1 MATPEN
7 PKWRTNLFEHYYEK
21 TMSDQELLDIRDLMI
36 NSVDG
41 FFASDSYRF
50 IQTMSD
56 TQWLAIED
64 LDSFEVHGAK
74 LWVKLDFAIRHG
86 ERVYIYDWKTGK
98 VAKENEVQLAIY
110 ALYAKQKWDVD
121 LSLIRLFDVY
131 LNQQLPVKVKP
142 TERLIDSAKV
152 FIENSIDSMREHL
165 TNVDNNETE
174 IDLFP
179 DVGEDIESYPCSYCS
194 FQTICYDQ

>member
-1 MATPEN
+1 MGKPSCDEVLVTGLAPINVIKNFKQSWAQSKNEEWKDS
-7 PKWRTNLFEHYYEK
+7 PKWKANLFEHYYK
-21 TMSDQELLDIRDLMI
+21 KSLSDKELLDIRDLMV

-86 ERVYIYDWKTGK
+86 ERVYIYDWKTGN
-98 VAKENEVQLAIY
+98 AANA
-110 ALYAKQKWDVD
+110 
-121 LSLIRLFDVY
+121 R
-131 LNQQLPVKVKP
+131 
-142 TERLIDSAKV
+142 
-152 FIENSIDSMREHL
+152 
-165 TNVDNNETE
+165 
-174 IDLFP
+174 
-179 DVGEDIESYPCSYCS
+179 
-194 FQTICYDQ
+194 